1 MSVFRRLSHW
11 VLATLLTLTSAGL
24 LAAEADSTKPQAPA
38 FTLPLLDSTGL
49 TGSEVSLS
57 DYQGQVVYLDF
68 WASWCG
74 PCRLSLPALD
84 ALYRELG
91 DQGFVVLA
99 VNVDAY
105 QEDADAF
112 LNSHPVSYPTLR
124 DADSTL
130 PKRFAVKGM
139 PTAFLIDRDGRV
151 QHVHE
156 GFRKTDIEP
165 LRRKIMAL
173 LEE

>member
-1 MSVFRRLSHW
+1 MDRR
-11 VLATLLTLTSAGL
+11 TLLLIGL
-24 LAAEADSTKPQAPA
+24 LLLPVTPVHALAKGDAVPDFQRPSLGGQSSVALADYA
-38 FTLPLLDSTGL
+38 
-49 TGSEVSLS
+49 
-57 DYQGQVVYLDF
+57 GQVVYLDF

-84 ALYRELG
+84 A
-91 DQGFVVLA
+91 
-99 VNVDAY
+99 Y

-112 LNSHPVSYPTLR
+112 LKSHPVSYPTLR

>member
-1 MSVFRRLSHW
+1 MDRR
-11 VLATLLTLTSAGL
+11 TLLLIGL
-24 LAAEADSTKPQAPA
+24 LLLPVTPVHALVKGDAVPDFQRPSLGGQSSVALADYA
-38 FTLPLLDSTGL
+38 
-49 TGSEVSLS
+49 
-57 DYQGQVVYLDF
+57 GQVVYLDF

-112 LNSHPVSYPTLR
+112 LKSHPVSYPTLR

>member
-1 MSVFRRLSHW
+1 MDRR
-11 VLATLLTLTSAGL
+11 TLLLIGL
-24 LAAEADSTKPQAPA
+24 LLLPVTPVHALAKGDAVPDFQRPSLGGQSSVALADYA
-38 FTLPLLDSTGL
+38 
-49 TGSEVSLS
+49 
-57 DYQGQVVYLDF
+57 GQVVYLDF

>member
-1 MSVFRRLSHW
+1 MDRR
-11 VLATLLTLTSAGL
+11 TLLLIGL
-24 LAAEADSTKPQAPA
+24 LLLPVTPVQALAKGDAVPDFQRPSLGGQSSVALADYA
-38 FTLPLLDSTGL
+38 
-49 TGSEVSLS
+49 
-57 DYQGQVVYLDF
+57 GQVVYLDF